1 MVSMIKGK
9 SIILFGPPGAGK
21 GTQSGLISTMTG
33 KPQVST
39 GDMLREAVTDD
50 SEVGREAKSYMD
62 KGLLVPDKIIME
74 LIKIRLSKDDAK
86 NGLLFD
92 GFPRTIPQAM
102 ALEKLTSV
110 SMVVSLVVQ
119 DDEIV
124 SRIAGRRTDPET
136 GEIYHV
142 EYKPAPQDIRSR
154 LLQRDDDTEDTVRN
168 RLSTFHKQTAPL
180 SDFYRD
186 KGILIEVDGSGDIEQ
201 VSSSIEAIIKR
212 NSLD

>member
-1 MVSMIKGK
+1 MNSMVNGE

-21 GTQSGLISTMTG
+21 GTQSGLISTITR

-39 GDMLREAVTDD
+39 GDMLREAVSDN

>member
-1 MVSMIKGK
+1 MVNGE

-21 GTQSGLISTMTG
+21 GTQSGLISTITG

-39 GDMLREAVTDD
+39 GDMLREAVSDN
-50 SEVGREAKSYMD
+50 SEVGSEAKSYMD

-102 ALEKLTSV
+102 ALEMLTSV

>member
-1 MVSMIKGK
+1 MNSMVNGE

-21 GTQSGLISTMTG
+21 GTQSGLISTITG

-39 GDMLREAVTDD
+39 GDMLREAVSDN

-201 VSSSIEAIIKR
+201 VSSSIEAIIKN